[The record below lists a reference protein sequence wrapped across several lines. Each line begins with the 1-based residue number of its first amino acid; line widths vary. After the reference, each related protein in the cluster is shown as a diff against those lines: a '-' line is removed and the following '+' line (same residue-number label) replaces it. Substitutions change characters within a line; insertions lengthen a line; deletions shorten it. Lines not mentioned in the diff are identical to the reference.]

1 MTGICALDAPQGN
14 GMIEAKPNEQAVF
27 DMEKKEIRAL
37 MRRQKQALTEDFVA
51 DYSRRVTQRF
61 TALPEYERARVL
73 YAYLTFNEEIRTD
86 GLIRRA
92 WADGKRV
99 AVPRVLGKGV
109 MEFYYI
115 DSFDGFITSAFGV
128 PEPPEDPAKLADER
142 DVLLLMPGLA
152 FDRAHNRVGYGGGFY
167 DRYIERGEAAGTVF
181 FKPALAYPFQI
192 VDGIDAQEHDIR
204 VDAVITADEV
214 F

>member
-1 MTGICALDAPQGN
+1 MD
-14 GMIEAKPNEQAVF
+14 
-27 DMEKKEIRAL
+27 KKEIRAL
-37 MRRQKQALTEDFVA
+37 MRSKKAALTEQYVA
-51 DYSRRVTQRF
+51 AYSERVTELF
-61 TALPEYERARVL
+61 TAQPFYRDAQVL
-73 YAYLTFNEEIRTD
+73 YAYLTFNQELRTD

-115 DSFDGFITSAFGV
+115 DSFDGFIISSFGV
-128 PEPPEDPAKLADER
+128 PEPPEDPEKLADEK

-167 DRYIERGEAAGTVF
+167 DRYLERKQAEGARF
-181 FKPALAYPFQI
+181 FKPALAYDFQI
-192 VDGIDAQEHDIR
+192 VDSIPANDFDIR
-204 VDAVITADEV
+204 VDAVLTADEIL
-214 F
+214 

>member
-1 MTGICALDAPQGN
+1 MD
-14 GMIEAKPNEQAVF
+14 
-27 DMEKKEIRAL
+27 KKAIRAL
-37 MRRQKQALTEDFVA
+37 MRTQKAALPKEYVE
-51 DYSRRVTQRF
+51 DYSRRVTEVF
-61 TALPEYERARVL
+61 TAQPFYRAAQVL
-73 YAYLTFNEEIRTD
+73 YAYLSFNQEIRTA

-99 AVPRVLGKGV
+99 AVPRTLSGGV

-115 DSFDGFITSAFGV
+115 DSFEGFVRSSFGV
-128 PEPPEDPAKLADER
+128 PEPPEDPARQADEP

-167 DRYIERGEAAGTVF
+167 DRYIERYQAKGARF

-192 VDGIDAQEHDIR
+192 VEGIPAKEHDIR
-204 VDAVITADEV
+204 VDAVLTADEI